1 MLNKLKK
8 VINSS
13 IGISCLFMILG
24 IVMILF
30 PKTSLNVLSISISLL
45 LILNGIY
52 LIILEI
58 KMRDRW
64 MPVDTLLVG
73 ILAILFGII
82 MFIYPEMLQ
91 VIIPV
96 VLGTWFIL
104 TSIFKIR
111 LALFLRNIEN
121 TPWVLTLVMSILS
134 ILCGAILIIDP
145 ITSSIT
151 ITLFSGI
158 MIIIYSISDII
169 DMIVFKKHI
178 NSLVKYFKSNIKII
192 DE

>member
-8 VINSS
+8 MINSS
-13 IGISCLFMILG
+13 IGVSCLFMILG
-24 IVMILF
+24 IVMIVF
-30 PKTSLNVLSISISLL
+30 PKTSLNVLSISISIL

-58 KMRDRW
+58 KMRNRW
-64 MPVDTLLVG
+64 MPIDTLLTG

-82 MFIYPEMLQ
+82 MFMYPEMLQ
-91 VIIPV
+91 IMIPV
-96 VLGTWFIL
+96 ILGTWFIL

-121 TPWVLTLVMSILS
+121 TPWVLTFVMAILS

-145 ITSSIT
+145 ISSSIT

-158 MIIIYSISDII
+158 LIVVYSISDII